1 MLDRVLTM
9 ATYRRMNVLELGS
22 GCGIVG
28 IDLAQTIPDCSVVL
42 TDLEEAEDIIQK
54 NISAANPA
62 MASEISFQKLDWE
75 QQLPGP
81 ITTKSFD
88 IIVLADCTYNADSS
102 PALVRTIRALVNRS
116 PKAVVAVAMKIRHQD
131 ELIFF
136 DLMKEKDLIIGGSV
150 NLPLPGDTVDGE
162 KEKAE
167 LHVFQDKSRPALL
180 ARAGNAGEHSG
191 SVSFWKD

>member
-54 NISAANPA
+54 NILAANPA

-75 QQLPGP
+75 EQLPGP
-81 ITTKSFD
+81 IMMKSFD

-116 PKAVVAVAMKIRHQD
+116 PKAVVAVAMKIRHRD
-131 ELIFF
+131 ELVFF

-150 NLPLPGDTVDGE
+150 NLPLPGDAVDGE
-162 KEKAE
+162 REKAE

-180 ARAGNAGEHSG
+180 AREGNAGEHSG